1 MRILKFPDSLFDPC
15 DLGIIPSLPTS
26 KLEHVELS
34 VLDPKVT
41 QPMSELGLNPPM
53 FSRLELYSTILNR
66 SQYLHHRARQEGVS
80 PILKNVSESCLMKLT

>member
-1 MRILKFPDSLFDPC
+1 M
-15 DLGIIPSLPTS
+15 S
-26 KLEHVELS
+26 KLEHLELS

-53 FSRLELYSTILNR
+53 LFSRLELYSTILNR
-66 SQYLHHRARQEGVS
+66 SQYLHHRARQGGVS